1 MDLSILESEDLMTL
15 AETKTIIKKDLSNL
29 WLLNDLEYENLVSR
43 VVGFLTASDPMLL
56 TKGACYSKI
65 IYNYDPVRFN
75 NVIFTLLNK
84 KTFDINKYED
94 FYAVDIALSFCGS
107 NIYSD
112 FLKIALES
120 SDIDVREEA
129 MKETNENSSAT
140 WFKYYKQLYL
150 ELTVYLNLQSSN
162 V

>member
-15 AETKTIIKKDLSNL
+15 AETKTVIKKDLSNL
-29 WLLNDLEYENLVSR
+29 WQLNDLEYKNLVSR
-43 VVGFLTASDPMLL
+43 VVGFLTASYPMLL

-84 KTFDINKYED
+84 K
-94 FYAVDIALSFCGS
+94 
-107 NIYSD
+107 
-112 FLKIALES
+112 
-120 SDIDVREEA
+120 
-129 MKETNENSSAT
+129 
-140 WFKYYKQLYL
+140 
-150 ELTVYLNLQSSN
+150 N